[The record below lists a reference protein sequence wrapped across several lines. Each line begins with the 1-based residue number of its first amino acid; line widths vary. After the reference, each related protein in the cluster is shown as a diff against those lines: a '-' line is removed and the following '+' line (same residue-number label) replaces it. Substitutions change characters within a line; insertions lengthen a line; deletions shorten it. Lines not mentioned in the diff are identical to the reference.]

1 MFTLAAKMAL
11 YKIYHVIDKKTI
23 AAYPTKRTFFT

>member
-1 MFTLAAKMAL
+1 MLAAKMAL

-23 AAYPTKRTFFT
+23 AAYPTKRTLFT

>member
-1 MFTLAAKMAL
+1 MLAAKMAL